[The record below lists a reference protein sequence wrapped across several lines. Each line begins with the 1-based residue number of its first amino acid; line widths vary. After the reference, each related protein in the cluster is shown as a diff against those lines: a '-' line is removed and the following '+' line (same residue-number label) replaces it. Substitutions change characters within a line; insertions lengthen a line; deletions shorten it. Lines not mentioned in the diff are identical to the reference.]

1 MEQLLQITSVPLRY
15 QLSIERARLEMNPE
29 RTAPEYKRTP
39 AKVEMHQEISKM
51 RQDSF
56 EFRKGLGLK
65 TVRTANDE
73 AAKRGV
79 SDAIRATGQYTD
91 FGNQLVHIEKGANIP
106 DTAWSQYFQRAT
118 EGSLVFVPLSPV
130 DISWSQGGAD
140 ISYTPAT
147 MDFSWSRPKTNF
159 EFVPGNVT
167 MNIEQYPRLEIKFL
181 GGPIY
186 VPPSADPNYE
196 ASA

>member
-1 MEQLLQITSVPLRY
+1 MEPLLEFRSIPMKY
-15 QLSIERARLEMNPE
+15 QLSITRARLEISQDKARPD
-29 RTAPEYKRTP
+29 YQRTP
-39 AKVEMHQEISKM
+39 AKVEIHQEISKM

-73 AAKRGV
+73 AAQRGV
-79 SDAIRATGQYTD
+79 QDAIKATGQYAD
-91 FGNQLVHIEKGANIP
+91 FGNSLLHIEKGANIP

-118 EGSLVFVPLSPV
+118 EGNLVFVPLSPI
-130 DISWSQGGAD
+130 DISWSDGGAQVNY
-140 ISYTPAT
+140 SPAQ
-147 MDFSWSRPKTNF
+147 MDFTWSRPKTNV
-159 EFVPGNVT
+159 EFVPGNIT
-167 MNIEQYPRLEIKFL
+167 MNIEQYPKLEIKYL

>member
-1 MEQLLQITSVPLRY
+1 MKYE
-15 QLSIERARLEMNPE
+15 LSIERARLEVSQENIRAEIRRNPANLE
-29 RTAPEYKRTP
+29 I
-39 AKVEMHQEISKM
+39 HQEISKM

-73 AAKRGV
+73 AAQRGV
-79 SDAIRATGQYTD
+79 QEATRATAEYVD
-91 FGNQLVHIEKGANIP
+91 FGNQILHVERGANIP

-118 EGSLVFVPLSPV
+118 EGNLVFVPLSPI
-130 DISWSQGGAD
+130 DISWSEGGAQVN
-140 ISYTPAT
+140 YTPASL
-147 MDFSWSRPKTNF
+147 DINWNRPKANL
-159 EFVPGNVT
+159 EFVPGRIT
-167 MNIEQYPRLEIKFL
+167 MNIEQYPRLDIKYL

-196 ASA
+196 GD